1 MNSVILKCTHCNT
14 KNSIPGAKQHLGPK
28 CGRCKN
34 KLEMTDH
41 AVPVELD
48 DHSFND
54 FISQASLPT
63 MVDFFS
69 PTCGPCQTLA
79 PVVERLAAK
88 YIGRAI
94 IAKLDTSRHPVAAS
108 RYGIRGVPTLLFF
121 KDGQLRDQLTG
132 AVPEQV
138 LTQKIED
145 LL

>member
-1 MNSVILKCTHCNT
+1 MNSLIVKCKHCNT
-14 KNSIPGAKQHLGPK
+14 KNRIPTAKQHLGPK
-28 CGRCKN
+28 CGKCKN

-48 DHSFND
+48 DPTFND

-63 MVDFFS
+63 MVNFFS

-79 PVVERLAAK
+79 PAVERLAAK
-88 YIGRAI
+88 YFGRAI
-94 IAKLDTSRHPVAAS
+94 IAKLDTSRHPLAAS

-121 KDGQLRDQLTG
+121 KGGQLRDQLTG

-138 LTQKIED
+138 LAQKIEA